1 MKVMIQ
7 PQPAM
12 LVLTDNMVVINKGMD
27 AGNIRTTKR
36 PRRTIESVKNGTE
49 KSRKVLRIEKSLD
62 KMIAQGAAWENS
74 TKSFQANNPY
84 YFENENGKRLN
95 GAEMRKLK
103 KAGLI
108 TY

>member
-1 MKVMIQ
+1 MQNNI
-7 PQPAM
+7 PQ
-12 LVLTDNMVVINKGMD
+12 LTTILTDGMVVIRKGFD
-27 AGNIRTTKR
+27 TGNIRVSKR
-36 PRRTIESVKNGTE
+36 PRKIIEKVKNGTE
-49 KSRKVLRIEKSLD
+49 KSRKVLRAEKALD
-62 KMIAQGAAWENS
+62 KMIAQGALYEQA